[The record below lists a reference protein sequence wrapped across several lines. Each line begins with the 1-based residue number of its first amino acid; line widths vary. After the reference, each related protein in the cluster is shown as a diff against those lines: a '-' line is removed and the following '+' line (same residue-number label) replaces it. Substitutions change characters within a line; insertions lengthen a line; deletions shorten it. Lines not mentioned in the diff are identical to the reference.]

1 MTVYTLFSLL
11 HSKERPIQKEETI
24 YGNWMD
30 TMVTICEEI
39 TTESLVI
46 VYVSEVM
53 MSASNI
59 YLL

>member
-1 MTVYTLFSLL
+1 MTVYTYYSLL

-39 TTESLVI
+39 TTESLVMLYI
-46 VYVSEVM
+46 FKVMVSV
-53 MSASNI
+53 
-59 YLL
+59 